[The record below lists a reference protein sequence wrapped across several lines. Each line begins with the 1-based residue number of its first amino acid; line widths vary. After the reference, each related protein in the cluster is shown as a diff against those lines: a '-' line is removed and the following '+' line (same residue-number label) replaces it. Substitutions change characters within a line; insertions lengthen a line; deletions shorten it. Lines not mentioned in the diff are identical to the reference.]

1 MTKHLNKLNPWTTL
15 ITLSIFIVILIIGFF
30 TMNRPLINYNLG
42 VEQSIEEFKQNDVYF
57 YPWQLDSFINKQN
70 QKIALFDIRDNF
82 VYGQG
87 NIPGS
92 ENVSAHNLTLAEN
105 IERLENLNKQ
115 GVTVVL
121 YGKDQLQANGP
132 LMLFRQVGFNNV
144 KVLVGGYDYF
154 IHHKDNLA
162 ASKTDST
169 LIKEIPRYNFAE
181 IASQTGGGEV
191 SIQSNTKKPVVIR
204 KKEKSA
210 ASGGC

>member
-1 MTKHLNKLNPWTTL
+1 MHKYKLNPWRTL

-30 TMNRPLINYNLG
+30 TMHRPLLTYSLD
-42 VEQSIEEFKQNDVYF
+42 VRQSIEEFRQNDAYF
-57 YPWQLDSFINKQN
+57 YPWQLESFINKQN
-70 QKIALFDIRDNF
+70 QKVVLFDIRNNF
-82 VYGQG
+82 VFGQG

-105 IERLENLNKQ
+105 IERLEELNKK

-132 LMLFRQVGFNNV
+132 CMLFRQVGFNNV
-144 KVLVGGYDYF
+144 KVLVGGYDYYAQ
-154 IHHKDNLA
+154 HKDNLA
-162 ASKTDST
+162 ACITDST
-169 LIKEIPRYNFAE
+169 LLIEIPRYNFAE
-181 IASQTGGGEV
+181 IASQKERGDVIIETAA
-191 SIQSNTKKPVVIR
+191 KKPVVTR